1 METKIEDLSTKKLLA
16 RIGVRTLMF
25 ILAIFF
31 IWIFFRTGLRYF
43 TPFIVAYI
51 VSYLILIPIIKK
63 LSVRLRKMW
72 SIVFVVVIMGL
83 TLLAMGAVT
92 YYAVRE
98 GYNFVKN
105 WEDHRQGI
113 YDTVQRAADF
123 IAKRSSLKS
132 ENIME
137 NVGKIEDKI
146 TEWVKNDLPKRAP
159 HYAGKVGV
167 YLPSVGSYLM
177 AFLFFL
183 IATYFICA
191 DFPNINENLKKIV
204 PESLR
209 PRLNQ
214 IQRAAGHA
222 TFGYLRAQVILSGV
236 IALISFVV
244 FLFMHQKYAL
254 FFALAVGIIDFIPML
269 GSAVVLFPWSL
280 ILIISAKYEKAVV
293 YIILCF
299 ILFMFRRITEPKF
312 VGDQTGLHPL
322 VSLMSLYVGIKLGGI
337 FGMIVAPILCLIVVE
352 LIRAGFFGTTYN
364 DFSELIR
371 RIMVY
376 TEMLGTN
383 EEKTEEQSI
392 ETQTEE
398 IKNEEK
404 DTQIYG

>member
-1 METKIEDLSTKKLLA
+1 MESKIENLSTKKLLA

-25 ILAIFF
+25 ILCVLF

-43 TPFIVAYI
+43 TPFIVSYI
-51 VSYLILIPIIKK
+51 ISYLILIPIIKK

-72 SIVFVVVIMGL
+72 SIVFVVVIMGIS
-83 TLLAMGAVT
+83 LLAMGAVT
-92 YYAVRE
+92 YFAVRE

-105 WEDHRQGI
+105 WDNHREGI
-113 YDTVQRAADF
+113 YNTIERAADF
-123 IAKRSSLKS
+123 VAKRSSLKT

-137 NVGKIEDKI
+137 KVSKIEDRI
-146 TEWVKNDLPKRAP
+146 TEWVKNDLPRRAP

-191 DFPNINENLKKIV
+191 DFPNINEHLKKVV
-204 PESLR
+204 PNSLR
-209 PRLNQ
+209 PRFHQ

-222 TFGYLRAQVILSGV
+222 TFGYLRAQIILSSI

-244 FLFMHQKYAL
+244 FLIMHQKYAL

-269 GSAVVLFPWSL
+269 GSAVVLLPWSI
-280 ILIISAKYEKAVV
+280 ILIISANYRKAIV
-293 YIILCF
+293 YLALCF

-337 FGMIVAPILCLIVVE
+337 FGMIIAPILCLIVVE

-364 DFSELIR
+364 DFTELIR

-376 TEMLGTN
+376 TEMLDRPENEQKTDSKKDAEEEN
-383 EEKTEEQSI
+383 EE
-392 ETQTEE
+392 
-398 IKNEEK
+398 
-404 DTQIYG
+404 